1 MNYRSFLWQVLQRT
15 RMRTILLHL
24 GQRLVLRSIFNLV
37 RGRMGIVQ
45 SSVSARPLHGSAR
58 DNLQKDNGAGV

>member
-1 MNYRSFLWQVLQRT
+1 MNYRSFLWHVLQRT

-45 SSVSARPLHGSAR
+45 SSVSARPLDGSAR

>member
-1 MNYRSFLWQVLQRT
+1 MNYRSFLWHVLQRT

-45 SSVSARPLHGSAR
+45 SSVSARPLYGSAR